1 MIVELV
7 SVGTELLLGNIVN
20 TNTQFLAEQC
30 AALGLSMYH
39 QVTVGDNEER
49 LAEVVRTAL
58 KRSDI
63 VIFTGGLGPT
73 EDDLTKEVCAKVMGL
88 PLREDS
94 HTKQRIEAYLKNS
107 IFKEI
112 PDNNWKQAMVPKGA
126 IVLDNPNGT
135 APGLILESGNQAVI
149 LLPGPPSELYPLFK
163 QQVYPY
169 LKRLQPEV
177 IRSQMVKICG
187 VGESQVED
195 QLLDLIDQQTNP
207 TIATYAKTGEVH
219 LRVTARGKTRKRQ
232 KG

>member
-20 TNTQFLAEQC
+20 TNPQFLAEQC

-94 HTKQRIEAYLKNS
+94 HTKQRIEA
-107 IFKEI
+107 
-112 PDNNWKQAMVPKGA
+112 
-126 IVLDNPNGT
+126 
-135 APGLILESGNQAVI
+135 
-149 LLPGPPSELYPLFK
+149 
-163 QQVYPY
+163 
-169 LKRLQPEV
+169 
-177 IRSQMVKICG
+177 
-187 VGESQVED
+187 
-195 QLLDLIDQQTNP
+195 
-207 TIATYAKTGEVH
+207 
-219 LRVTARGKTRKRQ
+219 
-232 KG
+232 